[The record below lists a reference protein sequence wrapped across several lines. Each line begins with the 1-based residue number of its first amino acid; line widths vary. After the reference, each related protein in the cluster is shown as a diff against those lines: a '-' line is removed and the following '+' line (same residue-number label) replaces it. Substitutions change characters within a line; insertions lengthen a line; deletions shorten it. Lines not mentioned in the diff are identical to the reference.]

1 MSIAVV
7 SWSLRLGKL
16 SMVVCGS
23 GWVLDRVA
31 VRLPHGGQALIL
43 CSKYMVD
50 AGKSHLLVSG
60 DVLV

>member
-7 SWSLRLGKL
+7 NWSVRLGKL
-16 SMVVCGS
+16 SMAVWGS

-31 VRLPHGGQALIL
+31 VRSPHGWQALVA

-50 AGKSHLLVSG
+50 AGKSHLLVSNE
-60 DVLV
+60 VSV